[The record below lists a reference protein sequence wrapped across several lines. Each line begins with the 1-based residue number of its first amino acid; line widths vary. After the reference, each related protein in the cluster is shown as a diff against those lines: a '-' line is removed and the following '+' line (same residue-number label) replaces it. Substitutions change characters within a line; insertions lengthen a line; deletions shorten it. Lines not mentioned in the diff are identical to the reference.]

1 MFTLWFWI
9 SASLAI
15 AGLGVTYR
23 AGRQRRRR
31 LHVGMAIAS
40 MATLAVAVVL
50 TELMARERDFPPEA
64 MRVHLVF
71 AKAAGFAVFPVVV
84 TGVLLLR
91 RPRVRRWHLRAVWL
105 FLLLAV
111 AATVTGGYAFTG
123 SVPR

>member
-1 MFTLWFWI
+1 MFTLWFLI

-15 AGLGVTYR
+15 VGLGVTYR

-31 LHVGMAIAS
+31 LHVGMAIVSVA
-40 MATLAVAVVL
+40 ALAVAIVF
-50 TELMARERDFPPEA
+50 TELMAREREFPRDA

-71 AKAAGFAVFPVVV
+71 ANAAAVAVLPVVV

-111 AATVTGGYAFTG
+111 AATVTGVYAFAG

>member
-1 MFTLWFWI
+1 MFTLWFWV
-9 SASLAI
+9 SACLAI

-40 MATLAVAVVL
+40 MVALAVAIVL

-71 AKAAGFAVFPVVV
+71 AKAAGFAVLPVVV

-105 FLLLAV
+105 FLLLAL
-111 AATVTGGYAFTG
+111 AATVTGVYAFTG
-123 SVPR
+123 SVRR